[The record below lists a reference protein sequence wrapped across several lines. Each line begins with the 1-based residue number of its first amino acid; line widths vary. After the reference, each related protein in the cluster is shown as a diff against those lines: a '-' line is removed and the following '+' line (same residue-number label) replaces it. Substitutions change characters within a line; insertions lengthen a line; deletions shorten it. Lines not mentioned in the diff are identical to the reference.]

1 MRKIHWFIIVILL
14 LIPVSGILFYPYMPE
29 KMGTHWQF
37 SKTPDGYMDKFEGT
51 FLIAAMCVISPTFLL
66 IINILASVFKT
77 DNKSKNIGLFFL
89 DYFTAILSMF
99 LLIFYTAVLVWNYG
113 VDFSIPIFMGIGVGV
128 LLTSV
133 LILIAV
139 LISKQKKMMT
149 SAGVGNFIC
158 ADGKYKDSLIEISQ
172 DNIIFKD
179 YYFPM
184 GAKSVNFSEVEYV
197 EAKKPTLWNGKW
209 RLHGTG
215 DLLFRIWFPADYNR
229 PGRDMIFV
237 MKVKNKWTKIGF
249 TVENSQA
256 VSELFKSKGL
266 LRENK

>member
-1 MRKIHWFIIVILL
+1 VRKIHWFIIVVIL
-14 LIPVSGILFYPYMPE
+14 LIPVTGILFYPYMPE

-37 SKTPDGYMDKFEGT
+37 SKTPDCYMDKFEGT
-51 FLIAAMCVISPTFLL
+51 FLTALICIVTPTFLL
-66 IINILASVFKT
+66 VINILVSIFKT

-89 DYFTAILSMF
+89 DYLTAILSTF
-99 LLIFYTAVLVWNYG
+99 LLAVYAATLVWNYG
-113 VDFSIPIFMGIGVGV
+113 VDFSIPIFMCIGVGV

-133 LILIAV
+133 LILIVSAMN
-139 LISKQKKMMT
+139 KQKKMMD
-149 SAGVGNFIC
+149 SAGINNCIC
-158 ADGKYKDSLIEISQ
+158 SDGKYKDGLIEVSQ
-172 DNIIFKD
+172 DKIIFKD

-197 EAKKPTLWNGKW
+197 QTKKPTLWNGKW

-229 PGRDMIFV
+229 PSRDTIFV

-256 VSELFKSKGL
+256 VSELFKNKGL
-266 LRENK
+266 LR